1 MLLGRSKLRSAALK
15 ALLSFFGTAVA
26 LILLEGVLR
35 FYNPFQTRIR
45 GRRLILPVSKR
56 VRIKNNIVKRL
67 DPVITVTLN
76 SLGFRGAEP
85 PDDFRRYLTIIAV
98 GGSTT
103 YCWMLSDEKTWPAGL
118 GNRLG
123 KSFEGVW
130 INNAGLMGNTTSAHI
145 ILLEEVVGKLHPKV
159 LLFLVGANDLAV
171 GCFRSEYGS
180 EYLKGRISF
189 KSVKAFVR
197 TLSAYSEVVSLALDL
212 FRNLTAYRAGLI
224 ECNLDLTK
232 AGYLKVSREAED
244 QYVADCSEWYIQSY
258 ETRLKRLIDI
268 SREAG
273 SEPVLIT
280 QPLLSGPAVDDVT
293 NTDLATIK
301 VDETRNGEMW
311 WEALEAYND
320 VTRKVGRERNVL
332 VIDLAR
338 QMPKSSRYFWDWVHY
353 TNEGAQVVADIV
365 YKSLCPMLAS
375 KFPQYV
381 KQGCAEVHDLEPP
394 TMGKSEFARLSAD
407 RRGSTTSSQAD
418 R

>member
-1 MLLGRSKLRSAALK
+1 
-15 ALLSFFGTAVA
+15 
-26 LILLEGVLR
+26 VLR
-35 FYNPFQTRIR
+35 FYNPLQTRIR
-45 GRRLILPVSKR
+45 RGRLILPASRR
-56 VRIKNNIVKRL
+56 VQIKNHIVKRL
-67 DPVITVTLN
+67 DPVISISLN

-85 PDDFRRYLTIIAV
+85 PDDFRRYLTIITV

-103 YCWMLSDEKTWPAGL
+103 YCWMLSDEKTWPAQL
-118 GNRLG
+118 GDRLG

-130 INNAGLMGNTTSAHI
+130 INNAGLMGNSTFAHI

-171 GCFRSEYGS
+171 GRLQSEYGS
-180 EYLKGRISF
+180 EFLKGRIIFSSL
-189 KSVKAFVR
+189 KGFVR
-197 TLSAYSEVVSLALDL
+197 SLSAYSEVVSLGLDL

-232 AGYLKVSREAED
+232 AGYLNVSRQVEE
-244 QYVADCSEWYIQSY
+244 QYVARSTAPYIQSY
-258 ETRLKRLIDI
+258 ATRLNRLIDM

-280 QPLLSGPAVDDVT
+280 QPLLTGPVIDDVT
-293 NTDLATIK
+293 KTNLATIK

-311 WEALEAYND
+311 WEVLEVYND

-353 TNEGAQVVADIV
+353 TNEGARVAADLV
-365 YKSLCPMLAS
+365 YSSLCPMLAS

-381 KQGCAEVHDLEPP
+381 EQGCAEIHDVEPR
-394 TMGKSEFARLSAD
+394 TMGKSELARLSAGQT
-407 RRGSTTSSQAD
+407 GSTGSSHSN